1 MESVISR
8 RRYRIRVGCHLEE
21 QRMKRL
27 GGVSTWVVEGDAM
40 ALDTVPLDQ
49 SALHGL
55 VGQIRDL
62 NIVLISIER
71 RASGRNE

>member
-8 RRYRIRVGCHLEE
+8 HRYRIRVGCHLEE
-21 QRMKRL
+21 KRMKRL
-27 GGVSTWVVEGDAM
+27 DGVSTWVVERDAM

-71 RASGRNE
+71 LGE